1 MPTTNLISIDQLKLD
16 LSNFRT
22 VPQANELHA
31 VQVMISISPDRF
43 WALMESLVD
52 DGYLP
57 TENILVLKTG
67 DSSEMIVKEGN
78 RRVAALKLIH
88 GYLSSSDISIP
99 DNIISKIKNLP
110 AEWKTT
116 NARVPCAIYAIKD
129 ASLVDKIVTLTHGK
143 GEKAGRD
150 HWTAVARARHNRDV
164 NKLAEPA
171 LDLLEKYLI
180 NGKNLTPQQAERWSG
195 NFSLSVLDEAIKKIS
210 TRFGVSSAPDLA
222 RKYPSIQH
230 RDVLEDILKNIG
242 LEIIGFPIIRDKKED
257 FATKYGPPTAPM
269 PPPTGNTSPQ
279 NTPSAGASTG
289 AGGQSQGTQGT
300 AGSGQGGQNTTGA
313 VQGGQGVPTGTKT
326 AAVAIHDPR
335 AVMRALRT
343 FVPSGN
349 NRQKVVTLR
358 DEARKLKLK
367 DNPIAFCFLLRS
379 MFEISAKAYCD
390 DHKASGGPSCTKPDG
405 NDKNLAVVLG
415 EITAHLTNQKT
426 DKAKIKALH
435 GAMTE
440 LGKPEGILSVTS
452 MNQLVHNPQFSI
464 AVSDIAAVFGNI
476 FPLLEAMNQ

>member
-1 MPTTNLISIDQLKLD
+1 MPTTNLTSIDQLKLD

-22 VPQANELHA
+22 VPQANEIHA
-31 VQVMISISPDRF
+31 VQAMISISPDRF

-67 DSSEMIVKEGN
+67 HPSEMIVKEGN

-88 GYLSSSDISIP
+88 GHLSSSDISIP
-99 DNIISKIKNLP
+99 DSIMSKIKNLP
-110 AEWKTT
+110 AEWKAT
-116 NARVPCAIYAIKD
+116 NARVPCAIYTIKD
-129 ASLVDKIVTLTHGK
+129 ALVVDKIVTLTHGK

-150 HWTAVARARHNRDV
+150 HWTPVARARHNRDV
-164 NKLAEPA
+164 NKITEPA
-171 LDLLEKYLI
+171 LDILEKYLI
-180 NGKNLTPQQAERWSG
+180 NGKNLTPQQSERWSG
-195 NFSLSVLDEAIKKIS
+195 DYPLSVLDEAIKKIS
-210 TRFGVSSAPDLA
+210 KRFGVASAPDLA

-257 FATKYGPPTAPM
+257 FAAKYGPPSAPV
-269 PPPTGNTSPQ
+269 PTSSGNASPQ
-279 NTPSAGASTG
+279 NSSPPGASSG
-289 AGGQSQGTQGT
+289 AGGQSQGTQ
-300 AGSGQGGQNTTGA
+300 AAASGLGGQNTTGA

-390 DHKASGGPSCTKPDG
+390 DHMASGGPSCIKPDG

-415 EITAHLTNQKT
+415 EITTHLTNQKT
-426 DKAKIKALH
+426 DKVKIKALH